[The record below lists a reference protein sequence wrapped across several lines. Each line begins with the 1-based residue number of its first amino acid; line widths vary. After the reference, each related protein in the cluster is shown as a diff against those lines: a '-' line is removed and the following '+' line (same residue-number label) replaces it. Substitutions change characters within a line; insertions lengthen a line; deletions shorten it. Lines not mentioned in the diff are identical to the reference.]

1 MIGWLVM
8 KAKINRK
15 KIISDL
21 VEVPDSAPVRF
32 WQREMVI
39 LKKLEKKY
47 GIDFLAQ
54 LQQEKKVPTLAF
66 LFADWKAKLLDIE
79 HKEFYYN
86 RLHKEDLSSEEKIG
100 KDADIKTKKTIKQFL
115 T

>member
-1 MIGWLVM
+1 M

-15 KIISDL
+15 KIIGDL
-21 VEVPDSAPVRF
+21 VEIPEGASVKF
-32 WQREMVI
+32 WQKEMTL
-39 LKKLEKKY
+39 LKRLEKKY

-79 HKEFYYN
+79 HREFYYN
-86 RLHKEDLSSEEKIG
+86 RLHKEDLSVEEKIG
-100 KDADIKTKKTIKQFL
+100 SDAQIKVKKTIKQFL
-115 T
+115 S